1 MKNQA
6 QRGPGGYMGGMGGM
20 GAMDGM
26 GGGGFERGGFDSGGF
41 DRGGRY
47 TGRQTARLR
56 MGGRGPGQLR
66 GVPME
71 MDSDMDPGGSPGRFH
86 EVN

>member
-6 QRGPGGYMGGMGGM
+6 QRGPGGYMGGIGD
-20 GAMDGM
+20 MDGM

>member
-6 QRGPGGYMGGMGGM
+6 QRGPGGYMGGMGG
-20 GAMDGM
+20 MDGM

>member
-1 MKNQA
+1 
-6 QRGPGGYMGGMGGM
+6 
-20 GAMDGM
+20 M
-26 GGGGFERGGFDSGGF
+26 GGGGFERGGFDRGGF

-71 MDSDMDPGGSPGRFH
+71 MEMDSDMDPGGSPGRFH